1 MHKWV
6 KRVLTALLTALM
18 VLLLL
23 PLGLFPAAGAF
34 DTTHFLYALPDEIV
48 VEGAIAFPMIPG
60 PDAIFEIPAE
70 LSVVT
75 ILPLKNYAAF
85 RCFDG
90 TTFRFGKIKDGTVG
104 IFTLATQGANPKRP
118 SLTITQKPVQDYT
131 LTIDTNDGSTP
142 LATVTQAMKSA
153 YTLPVPER
161 DGYSFRG
168 WELSGGGG
176 VNWGRGQGMMYVFG
190 TGDGALTAQW
200 RKLVTISYDTDGG
213 SPALEPR
220 VLMSGVPDLLPS
232 APTKSGYTFTG
243 WKAGDTIFAAGAEYT
258 VTDDVT
264 FTAQWMVTVDVTIT
278 YNTDGGSPAAI
289 APVTVASGTSI
300 TLPAAPTKSGNIFMG
315 WKTGSA
321 TLGAG
326 ASYTVT
332 GDVTFT
338 AQWEVAADV
347 TITYNTDGGSPTIAP
362 VTVPYGTSITLPAA
376 PTKSGNIFMC
386 WKTGSATLGAGE
398 SYTVTGDVTITAQ
411 WTKSIFGTNIPST
424 IWNWIVFIFCFGW
437 AWMWFI

>member
-264 FTAQWMVTVDVTIT
+264 FTAQWMVTIT
-278 YNTDGGSPAAI
+278 YSTDGGSPTI
-289 APVTVASGTSI
+289 APVTVASGSSI
-300 TLPAAPTKSGNIFMG
+300 TLPAAPTKSGYIFKG

-338 AQWEVAADV
+338 AQWTK
-347 TITYNTDGGSPTIAP
+347 TIFS
-362 VTVPYGTSITLPAA
+362 
-376 PTKSGNIFMC
+376 
-386 WKTGSATLGAGE
+386 
-398 SYTVTGDVTITAQ
+398 
-411 WTKSIFGTNIPST
+411 TNCPST
-424 IWNWIVFIFCFGW
+424 VWNWIVFIFCFGW